1 MRLNNTIET
10 IKRDGYAL
18 ISKVFSSEYCDSV
31 KECGL
36 KNINQLSIDY
46 GKFDSSKSVLADKSQ
61 EMVLNNIQ
69 NKDYM
74 FMDLISAPETT
85 SVIAR
90 LLQEGSYNDSEPYH
104 IINTQIRSLKPFAT
118 SQQLHIDSN
127 LPGLGGFCLVA
138 VVIVMLDDFTE
149 KNGATRVV
157 PGSHTSGRYAENGV
171 NYPEEILVTGSKG
184 DVLIFDGA
192 LWHGSSTNFSNMER
206 WSVNIGY
213 GRWFLK
219 PSFDVARSLV
229 PSIYKQMSEFEK
241 DLLGLKTVPPFDE
254 FERITRKSESDFL
267 HWSGD

>member
-1 MRLNNTIET
+1 MKLDNTVEK
-10 IKRDGYAL
+10 IKRHGYAL
-18 ISKVFSSEYCDSV
+18 VQRVFSPEYCDSV
-31 KECGL
+31 KECAL
-36 KNINQLSIDY
+36 KNINELLIDY
-46 GKFDSSKSVLADKSQ
+46 GKYDNSKSVLADKSQ

-85 SVIAR
+85 SVIAKV
-90 LLQEGSYNDSEPYH
+90 LQEGSYCDSEPFH
-104 IINTQIRSLKPFAT
+104 VINTQIRALKPFAT
-118 SQQLHIDSN
+118 KQQLHIDSN

-149 KNGATRVV
+149 ENGATRVV
-157 PGSHTSGRYAENGV
+157 PGSHTSGRYADNGV
-171 NYPEEILVTGSKG
+171 TYPEEILITGSKG
-184 DVLIFDGA
+184 DVVIFDGA
-192 LWHGSSTNFSNMER
+192 LWHGSSTNFSDEER

-219 PSFDVARSLV
+219 PSFDMPRSLV
-229 PSIYKQMSEFEK
+229 PSIYEQMSEFEK
-241 DLLGLKTVPPFDE
+241 NLMGLKTVPPLDE